1 MCQEILSHDLVGKT
15 CGAVELTE
23 EETCGGPSAGGC
35 VNRMD
40 PALWEGRE
48 GRECHG
54 ACGASQAR
62 LCSAHV

>member
-1 MCQEILSHDLVGKT
+1 MG
-15 CGAVELTE
+15 LTE
-23 EETCGGPSAGGC
+23 EETVEVPSAGGCGSRMDLVC

-54 ACGASQAR
+54 ACGTSQAR
-62 LCSAHV
+62 LCTDHV